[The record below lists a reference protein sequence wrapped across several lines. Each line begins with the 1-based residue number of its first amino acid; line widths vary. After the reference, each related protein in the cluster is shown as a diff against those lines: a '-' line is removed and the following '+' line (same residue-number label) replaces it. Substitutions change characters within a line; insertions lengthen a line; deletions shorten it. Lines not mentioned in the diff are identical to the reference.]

1 MKKASLFVGAL
12 LIFSLS
18 ACYHDGDDAPPIDPV
33 QATARRIVDEAD
45 LIGGPMSMGRISDY
59 LLTNDRI
66 RVIIQDVGRD
76 PLGFVSPYGG
86 GIIDADLVRGPG
98 EPGRDNFYTMSP
110 QINIESTFRAT
121 SIVVV
126 NDGSNGEAAVLR
138 ASGVDDSLD
147 SINASG
153 LLKSIGGGI
162 PLSVPASAD
171 DVDIPVEL
179 VTEFSL
185 APGANSVKIETFIK
199 NTGHDTLG
207 VYIGDYLIGAGG
219 ETELFVPGAG
229 FGEPLVRMSIDFI
242 ALAGEKSAEGIAYGY
257 VPEIVESST
266 AFTQTGV
273 TATSLGMNVIGMLLL
288 GLPSNVQIPPWEVYS
303 YVRHFVVAE
312 DLASVQDARNEIFS
326 LETGVLRGRITAW
339 EAPLRGATVSV
350 VRTPGTLGADY
361 EVLSAFR
368 TDADGHFEGTLPVGR
383 YGIMAA
389 KEGYTYRIE
398 PGTCLPQMISVDISA
413 GGITEVETY
422 LGDPGSVRILAEDE
436 AGRPSPCKATIV
448 GFDPSPPLT
457 NTQSL
462 LGLMDFKGYVFDDP
476 DGEDL
481 FGLAKTVF
489 VGADG
494 DSGVFFIEP
503 GTYHL
508 YVSRGPEYSLFES
521 PLRVFHRQMTTVEA
535 QVARVIDTTGF
546 VSGDF
551 HVHMINSPDS
561 RVPLTDR
568 VTAYLAEGVDYL
580 VATDHEYLTDL
591 GPTIEALGAEDL
603 LATSTGQ
610 EITPQDYG
618 HFNGWPLSIDSAR
631 RNMGAVD
638 WARWAPVGEDY
649 SSLGAYCMTPAEI
662 FAAVRADD
670 GEEVV
675 QINHINSG
683 GGGGMNILGID
694 TGEVPPISLSDPAQF
709 RLDPDTANLFSP
721 NFDTLELL
729 IGNDRDQVDTFFAE
743 NLGDW
748 FNLLNQGLV
757 YTGTSDSDTHHWN
770 NTQAGTFRNFIAYP
784 TDSPADID
792 EDEITRRVKEGR
804 IVGGYSPFLRASV
817 HAVSTGE
824 TGGLSLGLPTLITTT
839 DGRAVFHLDV
849 QGPAWAEYDT
859 VALYMNSIPDAY
871 DHDCDPSTAP
881 EYTAVPDVVLTA
893 GVDFD
898 VVEVVDHLGIP
909 GASHFESSVDYTLDG
924 LVEDTWIVA
933 LVWGT
938 DGVSRPLFPVVPND
952 LDEEVN
958 LSLEDLT
965 DGNLGE
971 SGMLALAFTNPLFID
986 VDGDGAYDSPLP

>member
-18 ACYHDGDDAPPIDPV
+18 ACIHDGDDTPPVEPG
-33 QATARRIVDEAD
+33 QAAARRIVDEAD
-45 LIGGPMSMGRISDY
+45 LVGGPMSMGRLGDY
-59 LLTNDRI
+59 LLANDRI

-76 PLGFVSPYGG
+76 PIGFVSPYGG
-86 GIIDADLVRGPG
+86 GIIDADLVREPG
-98 EPGRDNFYTMSP
+98 EAGRDNFFTMSP
-110 QINIESTFRAT
+110 QINVESTFRPT
-121 SIVVV
+121 SINIV

-147 SINASG
+147 SVNASG

-179 VTEFSL
+179 VTEYSL
-185 APGANSVKIETFIK
+185 APEANAVKIETFIK
-199 NTGHDTLG
+199 NIGHDTLG
-207 VYIGDYLIGAGG
+207 VYIGDYIIGAGG

-229 FGEPLVRMSIDFI
+229 FGEPLVRLAVDFI

-257 VPEIVESST
+257 VPEIVEDST
-266 AFTQTGV
+266 AFSQTGV
-273 TATSLGMNVIGMLLL
+273 VATSLGMNVIGMLLL
-288 GLPSNVQIPPWEVYS
+288 GLPSNVQILPRDVYS

-312 DLASVQDARNEIFS
+312 DLASVQDARNEISS
-326 LETGVLRGRITAW
+326 LQTGVLRGRVTAG

-350 VRTPGTLGADY
+350 VSTPGTLGADY
-361 EVLSAFR
+361 EVISAFR
-368 TDADGHFEGTLPVGR
+368 TDAEGRFEGTLPVGR
-383 YGIMAA
+383 YGLMAA
-389 KEGYTYRIE
+389 KEGYPYSS
-398 PGTCLPQMISVDISA
+398 GTCLPDMVTVDISA
-413 GGITEVETY
+413 GGTTEADLY
-422 LGDPGSVRILAEDE
+422 LLSPGSVRILAEDE
-436 AGRPSPCKATIV
+436 NGEPLPCKATLV

-481 FGLAKTVF
+481 FGLVRTIFIGV
-489 VGADG
+489 DG
-494 DSGVFFIEP
+494 DSGVHFVEP
-503 GTYHL
+503 GAYRL
-508 YVSRGPEYSLFES
+508 YVSRGPEYSLFET
-521 PLRVFHRQMTTVEA
+521 PIQVRTRALTTVEA
-535 QVARVIDTTGF
+535 QVARVVDTTGF

-551 HVHMINSPDS
+551 HVHMLHSPDS

-568 VTAYLAEGVDYL
+568 VAAYLAEGVDYL

-591 GPTIEALGAEDL
+591 GPTIEALGAADL

-618 HFNGWPLSIDSAR
+618 HFNGWPLSIDPAQR
-631 RNMGAVD
+631 DMGAVD
-638 WARWAPVGEDY
+638 WARWAPIGQDY

-662 FAAVRADD
+662 FASVRADE

-675 QINHINSG
+675 QVNHINSG
-683 GGGGMNILGID
+683 GGGSLNILGID
-694 TGEVPPISLSDPAQF
+694 TGEVPPISLADPAQF

-729 IGNDRDQVDTFFAE
+729 IGDDRDQVETFFAE

-757 YTGTSDSDTHHWN
+757 CTGTSDSDTHHWN
-770 NTQAGTFRNFIAYP
+770 KTQAGTFRNFIAYG

-792 EDEITRRVKEGR
+792 EDQITRRVKEGR

-817 HAVSTGE
+817 HAASTGE

-839 DGRAVFHLDV
+839 DGGAVFHLNI
-849 QGPAWAEYDT
+849 QGPVWAEYDT
-859 VALYMNSIPDAY
+859 VALYMNSVPDAY
-871 DHDCDPSTAP
+871 DHDCDPTTPP
-881 EYTAVPDVVLTA
+881 EYTAVPDAVLTA

-898 VVEVVDHLGIP
+898 VVEVVDYPDIRR
-909 GASHFESSVDYTLDG
+909 ASHFESSVDYTLDA
-924 LVEDTWIVA
+924 LAEDTWIVA

-938 DGVSRPLFPVVPND
+938 DGVSRPLFPVIPND
-952 LDEEVN
+952 LDEETN
-958 LSLEDLT
+958 LSLADLT

-971 SGMLALAFTNPLFID
+971 SGMMALAFTNPLFID
-986 VDGDGAYDSPLP
+986 VDGNGVYDPPLAP